1 MRLSECLDEIF
12 ALGGKINQPDK
23 YGLANIKRVL
33 LMLGNPE
40 NKVPYFHIT
49 GTKGKGSTSNYIAS
63 ILREHGYKTGLYI
76 SPSLI
81 STLERISINGKLI
94 TPLEFVK
101 YYESLKPIYKNL
113 KNDELPST
121 FETFTIMAFLYFLS
135 KNVDYGVL
143 EVGLGGRLDAT
154 NVIERSV
161 VSIITD
167 ISFDHQKYLGNTLKE
182 IAFEKSKIIK
192 KGSPVVFNV
201 KSDEAKAV
209 ILEEAQ
215 RNNSPYYEFGKDFD
229 VSNIRKFEHYSEF
242 DFISKN
248 PKAVFEGIKIK
259 GIGDYQIIDASLA
272 IQSILVSGI
281 NFTTNTVKE
290 GLFKAFW
297 PGRLEVVSKNP
308 LVIIDGAHNDA
319 SSQVLKCS
327 LKRSFDTKFVV
338 LFSMLSDKDIR
349 TFLSNIQ
356 EITSYLFITTT
367 PNSYSRAMN
376 IEMLYTLARELLPK
390 NQIFIEEDPRR
401 AYFRAK
407 EFASNKL
414 PLLVTGSLYLVGFV
428 RVLENIFTFSRN

>member
-94 TPLEFVK
+94 TPPEFVK

-154 NVIERSV
+154 
-161 VSIITD
+161 
-167 ISFDHQKYLGNTLKE
+167 
-182 IAFEKSKIIK
+182 
-192 KGSPVVFNV
+192 
-201 KSDEAKAV
+201 
-209 ILEEAQ
+209 
-215 RNNSPYYEFGKDFD
+215 
-229 VSNIRKFEHYSEF
+229 
-242 DFISKN
+242 
-248 PKAVFEGIKIK
+248 
-259 GIGDYQIIDASLA
+259 
-272 IQSILVSGI
+272 
-281 NFTTNTVKE
+281 
-290 GLFKAFW
+290 
-297 PGRLEVVSKNP
+297 
-308 LVIIDGAHNDA
+308 
-319 SSQVLKCS
+319 
-327 LKRSFDTKFVV
+327 
-338 LFSMLSDKDIR
+338 
-349 TFLSNIQ
+349 
-356 EITSYLFITTT
+356 
-367 PNSYSRAMN
+367 
-376 IEMLYTLARELLPK
+376 
-390 NQIFIEEDPRR
+390 
-401 AYFRAK
+401 
-407 EFASNKL
+407 
-414 PLLVTGSLYLVGFV
+414 
-428 RVLENIFTFSRN
+428 

>member
-182 IAFEKSKIIK
+182 TISDLQKENLILK
-192 KGSPVVFNV
+192 KGDKHFFNGRKSPAPQVNLRSSGEENI
-201 KSDEAKAV
+201 KLIDLEKNTILERISKNRA
-209 ILEEAQ
+209 LEEAFLGAVYLHLGETYLVKKMDLE
-215 RNNSPYYEFGKDFD
+215 NKEIYLKKEMTDYYTD
-229 VSNIRKFEHYSEF
+229 
-242 DFISKN
+242 
-248 PKAVFEGIKIK
+248 
-259 GIGDYQIIDASLA
+259 SLA
-272 IQSILVSGI
+272 IETILIDNILKEKNVFKVKAYFGEVTVEEVI
-281 NFTTNTVKE
+281 RGFVKKQFFTDRKIET
-290 GLFKAFW
+290 L
-297 PGRLEVVSKNP
+297 PLE
-308 LVIIDGAHNDA
+308 
-319 SSQVLKCS
+319 
-327 LKRSFDTKFVV
+327 
-338 LFSMLSDKDIR
+338 
-349 TFLSNIQ
+349 
-356 EITSYLFITTT
+356 
-367 PNSYSRAMN
+367 
-376 IEMLYTLARELLPK
+376 LPK
-390 NQIFIEEDPRR
+390 IDFKTKALWITIDNNITEKIKKIDDFLGAIHAAEH
-401 AYFRAK
+401 AMVGI
-407 EFASNKL
+407 L
-414 PLLVTGSLYLVGFV
+414 PL
-428 RVLENIFTFSRN
+428 I